1 LARFRR
7 GNVGIVF
14 QDFHLINTMTAL
26 ENVALPLEFAGMSNA
41 FARATTALDA
51 VGLRARVEHYPSQ
64 LSGGEQQRV
73 ALARAFVSTPT
84 LLLADEPTGNLD
96 QDTGDRVIDLMFAL
110 AVEHNTTLFLITHDP
125 AIAQRCNRIIRIVD
139 GQLADTPP
147 DTRSDAPLGA
157 TSVPK

>member
-1 LARFRR
+1 
-7 GNVGIVF
+7 
-14 QDFHLINTMTAL
+14 
-26 ENVALPLEFAGMSNA
+26 
-41 FARATTALDA
+41 LDA